1 MTRIALRSSIR
12 IPSHLNMKEGKAVYK
27 MSLNLLQ
34 GERVIVQ
41 GCANVTNNNGNNV
54 GWGVVI
60 RELTTLEY
68 ISPRQTRN
76 VTKDTHHDSNSVMG
90 YFEAPVDGT
99 YTFALILWCGSD
111 AVYGRY
117 LIIDT
122 VNFGQLLIQILG
134 D

>member
-1 MTRIALRSSIR
+1 M
-12 IPSHLNMKEGKAVYK
+12 NMKEGKIIYQ
-27 MSLNLLQ
+27 MSLDLLQ

-54 GWGVVI
+54 GWGVVL
-60 RELTTLEY
+60 RELTTLQY

-76 VTKDTHHDSNSVMG
+76 VTKDTHHDSNSVVG
-90 YFEAPVDGT
+90 YFEAPADGV

-111 AVYGRY
+111 AVYGKY

-122 VNFGQLLIQILG
+122 SNFGQLLIQILVVN
-134 D
+134 